1 MNIDSKKG
9 YNYIKFLLYLG
20 VIVQLC
26 GIIVSLI
33 YVKDDYHFFSWVI
46 PIFIRSVLLYYFIK
60 RINIFS
66 SLRWINGLILIF
78 SSILVFIGGYN
89 ILDTPLYLQ
98 ILISL
103 FILLVLTFSS
113 IESELSINDI
123 KIVKKTNK
131 TIYWVYIISFVVNSS
146 FKKTFDKNKIDII
159 SQNIVNQQIEV
170 LDTIENSVITQSNE
184 LPKMIDDVT
193 SFDSIKFYRSDNT
206 ISSYYTLKSMTILD
220 VDINEFKKIVTKNI
234 STGIKKDSNMMKM
247 INDFNINYEF
257 TYFDK
262 EKSLLTRI
270 ETKNLVLK

>member
-1 MNIDSKKG
+1 MNIESKKG
-9 YNYIKFLLYLG
+9 YDYIKLLLFVG
-20 VIVQLC
+20 IVVQLS
-26 GIIVSLI
+26 GIFISYI
-33 YVKDDYHFFSWVI
+33 YVHDDYHFFSWVI
-46 PIFIRSVLLYYFIK
+46 PLFIRSVLLYYFIR
-60 RINIFS
+60 RINITS
-66 SLRWINGLILIF
+66 SLRWINVLILIF
-78 SSILVFIGGYN
+78 STILVFIEGYN
-89 ILDTPLYLQ
+89 SLDIPLYLQ
-98 ILISL
+98 IFISL
-103 FILLVLTFSS
+103 CILLTLSFSN
-113 IESELSINDI
+113 IESELNENDI

-131 TIYWVYIISFVVNSS
+131 IIYWVYIISIVVNSS
-146 FKKTFDKNKIDII
+146 FKKSFDKNKIDII